1 MAAAKP
7 KPRTKSK
14 AADTSPRARPATTRH
29 RAHADVLTARALNR
43 ATLAR
48 QLLLGRAA
56 LPVLDAIEQVIAL
69 QAQLPNPP
77 YVALWARL
85 AGFRKEALTTLIEK
99 RRVVRSTM
107 MRCTQ
112 HLVTARDYLQLRPVV
127 QPVITRSWK
136 SIYARR
142 VARLD
147 LDEVLDA
154 AREMLIAEPRTI
166 TEMQSLFRARWPK
179 HDANAL
185 AYTVQCLLPLV
196 HVPPRGT
203 WGRGGAV
210 PATMGETWLRRPM
223 SSDSA
228 PEELIVRYLGAFGPA
243 SVADVQMYTGLTGLR
258 VPIEALRSQLRVSR
272 NEAGKE
278 LFDLPDAPMPDADTP
293 VPPLFLPE
301 YDNALL
307 AHADRSRVVSDVNRK
322 RIWTANGL
330 LSTLLVDG
338 MVAGRWK
345 IARDARRATIQIE
358 PFSRF
363 SRSDRAA
370 VTEEGLRLLAFTDG
384 DDVSHDVRWLTAS

>member
-1 MAAAKP
+1 MAAAKSNVAV
-7 KPRTKSK
+7 KSERTVKTKS
-14 AADTSPRARPATTRH
+14 APARPMLLST
-29 RAHADVLTARALNR
+29 RALNR

-48 QLLLGRAA
+48 QLLLERAE

-77 YVALWARL
+77 YVGLWARL
-85 AGFRKEALTTLIEK
+85 AGFRKESLTTLIEK

-112 HLVTARDYLQLRPVV
+112 HLVTARDYLHLRPVV

-136 SIYARR
+136 SIYAKH
-142 VARLD
+142 VAQLD
-147 LDEVLDA
+147 LNELLDTARTMLA
-154 AREMLIAEPRTI
+154 AEARTL
-166 TEMQSLFRARWPK
+166 TELRSILGERWPT

-210 PATMGETWLRRPM
+210 PATMAETWLRRPM

-228 PEELIVRYLGAFGPA
+228 PEELIVRYLSAFGPA
-243 SVADVQMYTGLTGLR
+243 SVADVQAYSGLTGLR
-258 VPIEALRSQLRVSR
+258 APIEALRPQLRVFRDES
-272 NEAGKE
+272 GKE
-278 LFDLPDAPMPDADTP
+278 LFDLPDAPLPDADTP
-293 VPPLFLPE
+293 VPPRFLPE

-307 AHADRSRVVSDVNRK
+307 AHADRTRVVTDANRK

-345 IARDARRATIQIE
+345 IARDKRSATLEIE
-358 PFSRF
+358 PFGRLSK
-363 SRSDRAA
+363 SDRAA
-370 VTEEGLRLLAFTDG
+370 VIEEGQRLLAFTDG
-384 DDVSHDVRWLTAS
+384 AGATHDVRWLTAS